1 MERLRPAVVLV
12 RPQEEGNIGSVA
24 RAMANTGLSEL
35 ILVEPRARIGSVARA
50 FAVGGGE
57 ILDQVRTL
65 DSLPDTLAPYRRVVG
80 TTSGRG
86 RELPAPLLTP
96 RELPRHLAGDP
107 PSTPTALLF
116 GPEASGLTNDELA
129 LCGLLV
135 RIPSSA
141 RQPTLNLAQAVLIV
155 TYELYAAGQDNLA
168 EHPGGEPA
176 ATGREI
182 EQLFDQLAP
191 LLHQIGFARDDTFT
205 GVLRDLRQL
214 AARGGPTSREVQILR
229 GICRR
234 SRHAL
239 EARDGARQ
247 SAPPERSR

>member
-24 RAMANTGLSEL
+24 RALANTGLTEL

-50 FAVGGGE
+50 FAVGAGG
-57 ILDQVRTL
+57 ILDQARTI
-65 DSLPDTLAPYRRVVG
+65 DSLAETLAPFRRVVG
-80 TTSGRG
+80 TTSSRG
-86 RELPAPLLTP
+86 RELPAPLITP
-96 RELPRHLAGDP
+96 RELARRLAGDS

-129 LCGLLV
+129 LCSLLV

-155 TYELYAAGQDNLA
+155 SYELYVASQDNLA
-168 EHPGGEPA
+168 GSPPGEPA
-176 ATGREI
+176 ATGEEI
-182 EQLFDQLAP
+182 EQLFDHLAP
-191 LLHQIGFARDDTFT
+191 LLHQIGFARDDTFA

-214 AARGGPTSREVQILR
+214 ASRGGPTSREVQILR

-234 SRHAL
+234 GQFAL
-239 EARDGARQ
+239 ERPDGARHTK
-247 SAPPERSR
+247 SLEKSR

>member
-1 MERLRPAVVLV
+1 MDRLLPAVVLV

-35 ILVEPRARIGSVARA
+35 ILVEPRARIGSAARA
-50 FAVGGGE
+50 FAVGADE

-65 DSLPDTLAPYRRVVG
+65 DSLSETLAPYRRVVG
-80 TTSGRG
+80 TTSSRG
-86 RELPAPLLTP
+86 RELQAPLITP
-96 RELPRHLAGDP
+96 RELPQRLAGDP
-107 PSTPTALLF
+107 PTTPTALLF

-129 LCGLLV
+129 LCSLLV

-155 TYELYAAGQDNLA
+155 TYELYVATQDNLT
-168 EHPGGEPA
+168 ELPISEPA
-176 ATGREI
+176 ATGEEI

-191 LLHQIGFARDDTFT
+191 FLHRVGFARDDTFA
-205 GVLRDLRQL
+205 GVLRDLRRL
-214 AARGGPTSREVQILR
+214 ASRGGPTSREVQILR

-234 SRHAL
+234 SLHAL
-239 EARDGARQ
+239 ERRDGARQ
-247 SAPPERSR
+247 SRSAERSR